1 MKLVILE
8 RDTVARFDAAVPGG
22 WQPRPGSLEALTHLH
37 REGYRVIMTAQPAGM
52 GRGEHGMDAVNRV
65 HAALLEAVRAKGGD
79 IEAFFVCPHAPDE
92 KCRCC
97 RPEPGLFE
105 EIAARLKTNLAR
117 VFAVGRTAADVE
129 AARAAQTL
137 PVLVRAGDSSPLASE
152 PMHGV
157 PIFDDL
163 PAFAAALL
171 SGQLESA

>member
-22 WQPRPGSLEALTHLH
+22 WQPRPGSLEALAHLH
-37 REGYRVIMTAQPAGM
+37 REGYRVVMTAQPAGM
-52 GRGEHGMDAVNRV
+52 GRGEHGMDTVNRV

-105 EIAARLKTNLAR
+105 EIAARLKINLAR
-117 VFAVGRTAADVE
+117 VFAVGRTAADVA

-137 PVLVRAGDSSPLASE
+137 PVLVRAGDTSAADEALRD
-152 PMHGV
+152 V
-157 PIFDDL
+157 PTFDDL

-171 SGQLESA
+171 NGQIKSA

>member
-8 RDTVARFDAAVPGG
+8 RDTVARFDAAAPGG
-22 WQPRPGSLEALTHLH
+22 WQPRLGSLEALAHLH
-37 REGYRVIMTAQPAGM
+37 REGYRVIVTAQPSGM

-79 IEAFFVCPHAPDE
+79 IEAFFVCPHTPDE

-97 RPEPGLFE
+97 KPEPGLFE
-105 EIAARLKTNLAR
+105 EIAARLKINLTR

-137 PVLVRAGDSSPLASE
+137 PVLVAGGSAPVSGEQPRA
-152 PMHGV
+152 V
-157 PIFDDL
+157 PTFADL
-163 PAFAAALL
+163 PAFVTALL
-171 SGQLESA
+171 GGQLESA

>member
-8 RDTVARFDAAVPGG
+8 RDTVARFDASVPGG
-22 WQPRPGSLEALTHLH
+22 WQPRPGSLETLAHLH
-37 REGYRVIMTAQPAGM
+37 REGYRVIMTAQPSGM
-52 GRGEHGMDAVNRV
+52 GRGKHGMDAANRM

-79 IEAFFVCPHAPDE
+79 IEAFFICPHASDE

-97 RPEPGLFE
+97 KPNPGLFE
-105 EIAARLKTNLAR
+105 EIAARLKINLAR

-137 PVLVRAGDSSPLASE
+137 PVLVRGGDSATGAGAPQ
-152 PMHGV
+152 PGV
-157 PIFDDL
+157 PMFDDL

-171 SGQLESA
+171 GGQLENA